1 MSLTQAVILRCYGV
15 SGFQDSIRLYR
26 TSTCTKLVPGVEVL
40 WHRRRSRRRQNR
52 EHRNN
57 VNPITTLDFAPA
69 DDRYLLA
76 GAVDGSIAIYDVDSR
91 YSTSS
96 TKDGSSESRK
106 RKRDNSIPSQNNA
119 SIGTVKNK
127 PLYPLSLIK
136 RQSESRTRRRRNVS
150 INHHQACITSLQ
162 WYPADTGMFLSSS
175 TDGTVKV
182 WDTNECKVATEFKF
196 PNTRIFTAALSPIA
210 SQHTLIGVGSSG
222 SSLQL
227 CDLLTGGASHMLLGH
242 TSQILSATWSPCEE
256 YVIATGSSDRTIKL
270 WDVRRAGGD
279 ACLLNFDMNETSGT
293 IQSQNRSRYA
303 HDGAITALRWLPNGQ
318 HILSYGNDSRMRLWN
333 RKGYNMQA
341 HYADTVNN
349 QKKGSGFAVASP
361 TSSMQDS
368 IVFCPNGSSIR
379 GFNVMN
385 PEGNFNDDEPSQ
397 IRSYSRIR
405 NIRRGTKHWLGCAST
420 NAGPVSFGG
429 HFGSV
434 NTLAWR
440 NSLQTL
446 WSGSDDGLIL
456 AYESRQDKQITTE
469 TDKWSSSDE
478 EK

>member
-91 YSTSS
+91 YSTF
-96 TKDGSSESRK
+96 K
-106 RKRDNSIPSQNNA
+106 
-119 SIGTVKNK
+119 
-127 PLYPLSLIK
+127 
-136 RQSESRTRRRRNVS
+136 SRTRRRRNVS

-397 IRSYSRIR
+397 IQSYSRIR